1 MWYTLTIVFHVIV
14 SLALIAIV
22 LLQTGKGA
30 EMGAALRGSSQT
42 LFGGTS
48 GTTFLGKLTTG
59 AAVAFMLTCLLLN
72 VLTTGPGPSRS
83 LMEDAPVQQAPSSP
97 SIPQPRPVPGP
108 DAPSAL
114 PGPPAAP
121 DAAAPAPQGSQSS
134 VRPPVGNAD
143 NTWPANAPAQQ
154 SSTATPAKAPEQTPA
169 KKQ

>member
-1 MWYTLTIVFHVIV
+1 MWYTLTIAFHVIV

-42 LFGGTS
+42 LFGGTG

-72 VLTTGPGPSRS
+72 ILTTGPGPSRS
-83 LMEDAPVQQAPSSP
+83 LMEDAPVQAPSGP

-108 DAPSAL
+108 DAPPAL
-114 PGPPAAP
+114 PSPAPAP
-121 DAAAPAPQGSQSS
+121 DAAAPTAPGSQSS
-134 VRPPVGNAD
+134 VRPPVA
-143 NTWPANAPAQQ
+143 TAESVVPASAPAQQ
-154 SSTATPAKAPEQTPA
+154 SSTATPAKASEQAPA